1 MRCVT
6 AMRPFPKLLWRFVIR
21 VKTCGFC
28 ADNRMTLFIFTQE
41 DETRQLHLLLFTVL
55 YMYVHGIVLKQ
66 LYFSFKVITARR
78 ILFDSESV

>member
-1 MRCVT
+1 
-6 AMRPFPKLLWRFVIR
+6 
-21 VKTCGFC
+21 
-28 ADNRMTLFIFTQE
+28 MTLFIFTQE